1 MDVRIGIKDSGRE
14 LAFETDQSSTEIEQ
28 TILGALNSG
37 DKLVTFAD
45 NKGRKFVVP
54 TASVAY
60 LEIGV
65 EEARRVGFIA

>member
-1 MDVRIGIKDSGRE
+1 
-14 LAFETDQSSTEIEQ
+14 
-28 TILGALNSG
+28 LNAG
-37 DKLVTFAD
+37 DKIVTFAD

-54 TASVAY
+54 TASIAY